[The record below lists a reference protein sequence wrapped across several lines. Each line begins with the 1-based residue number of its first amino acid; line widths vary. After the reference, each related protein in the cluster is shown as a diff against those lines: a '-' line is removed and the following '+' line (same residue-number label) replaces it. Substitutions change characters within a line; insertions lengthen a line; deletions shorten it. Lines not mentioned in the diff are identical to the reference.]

1 MGSMAST
8 VRYVVDNLREK
19 GEKVGLLKIRS
30 YRPFP
35 FEEIDEITKNAD
47 KLAVLDKNFSFGIG
61 GALFADLKTKC
72 HKETYGFIL
81 GLGGRDVVPEYIE
94 EAVELTKNPVKE
106 VTWLGLKEDE

>member
-1 MGSMAST
+1 MK
-8 VRYVVDNLREK
+8 LP
-19 GEKVGLLKIRS
+19 KI
-30 YRPFP
+30 
-35 FEEIDEITKNAD
+35 
-47 KLAVLDKNFSFGIG
+47 LDKNFSFGIG